1 MSALLLW
8 WLLAIRPF
16 FSQVQQHSF
25 GWATAS
31 LHLIPPGAIQERL
44 IPTTIDA
51 IHSYYTSDERS
62 LEWNRNRHKQMT
74 ASGFKCEIHEEVSR
88 EEGWAGKR
96 TFSYVDCIQVP
107 LSLKE
112 YYLPSRNLRIK
123 EPAIED
129 RWSGQHDPK
138 RKWSLIASGNFL
150 YSLMYDS
157 THPEKQEISDHTSK
171 AFAFF
176 FMVRYRETPP
186 YQQIEEFI
194 REWSKLAYPKEDSA
208 QFIIKES
215 EDAKAAKNFEVYTR
229 YKRGKG
235 NTTTQ
240 LKQLFQYS
248 IWCSAEK
255 KQCLVYVNNKI
266 IPMLWSIRTD
276 YFGEISPFDKY

>member
-8 WLLAIRPF
+8 WLLAIRSF
-16 FSQVQQHSF
+16 FSPFQQYSF
-25 GWATAS
+25 GGANTALTFIS
-31 LHLIPPGAIQERL
+31 PGEIQERL

-62 LEWNRNRHKQMT
+62 LEWNRNWHKQMT
-74 ASGFKCEIHEEVSR
+74 ASGFKCEIHEEPSR
-88 EEGWAGKR
+88 EEAWLWKR

-150 YSLMYDS
+150 YSRIYDAN
-157 THPEKQEISDHTSK
+157 HPEKQEISDHTSK

-194 REWSKLAYPKEDSA
+194 REWPKLAYPQEATS
-208 QFIIKES
+208 QVISKES
-215 EDAKAAKNFEVYTR
+215 EESEGRKDFAVYTP
-229 YKRGKG
+229 YKRQKK
-235 NTTTQ
+235 NT
-240 LKQLFQYS
+240 KQELRKVFQYS
-248 IWCSAEK
+248 VWCSAEK
-255 KQCLVYVNNKI
+255 KQCLVYVNQKRL
-266 IPMLWSIRTD
+266 PVTWGIRTD